1 MSVYLWNIELIRH
14 HPAALDGTVGNG
26 QNLAVFHA
34 LKAGI
39 WRLLTLPPAP
49 MRPTLIGY
57 SAIPPVVQFSSAAVV
72 DVQRKRPKN
81 LSTISEIG

>member
-1 MSVYLWNIELIRH
+1 MSVYLWNIELIPH

-39 WRLLTLPPAP
+39 WRLLTLPPGADETYP
-49 MRPTLIGY
+49 DWLLSHSTGGTVFLRRSCRR
-57 SAIPPVVQFSSAAVV
+57 SAKASLRTCLGSL
-72 DVQRKRPKN
+72 K
-81 LSTISEIG
+81 